1 MFAWTPYCLVSLI
14 GIFGY
19 KDSISPLTSMIP
31 GIMAKTAA
39 CIDPYLYAVT
49 HPRFRIELEKMFC
62 KFRRGSVS
70 NNHTSHSRRRG
81 KYESECE
88 SIEIGACDN
97 KVMNNKDKRPPL
109 KHAESSFC
117 EESNMSTSEV

>member
-14 GIFGY
+14 GILGY

-31 GIMAKTAA
+31 AIMAKTAA

-49 HPRFRIELEKMFC
+49 HPRFRTELEKMFC
-62 KFRRGSVS
+62 KNRRDSVS
-70 NNHTSHSRRRG
+70 NAHTSSRRRG

-97 KVMNNKDKRPPL
+97 KYMNNKEKRPPL
-109 KHAESSFC
+109 NHAESSFC
-117 EESNMSTSEV
+117 DDSNISNSEL